1 MHGRTESTPQ
11 LTAPSSRCF
20 EEALETLSS
29 SECHRGAICRTR
41 FALAT
46 SLEKCGKLEA
56 AEECRK
62 LARREIVG
70 VEAIDLGEDAA
81 KYDRFVPVG
90 LR

>member
-1 MHGRTESTPQ
+1 
-11 LTAPSSRCF
+11 
-20 EEALETLSS
+20 
-29 SECHRGAICRTR
+29 
-41 FALAT
+41 
-46 SLEKCGKLEA
+46 LEKCGKLEV

-62 LARREIVG
+62 LARREVQG